1 MVAVGST
8 TTPKL
13 QADEKQRAAT
23 ERSPGGA
30 FGAKAA
36 ASRALGLGASGAA
49 AARRHQHPRRGGP
62 RASCAPPPTVT
73 RDPKGEKKVLDTNWR
88 LFCSVG
94 GGLSPAGCQQS
105 HGVFSGLDSR
115 EVAAGNQSCRV
126 VTAPDLEGAARGNL
140 WVMPRS

>member
-13 QADEKQRAAT
+13 QADVKQRAAT

-49 AARRHQHPRRGGP
+49 AARTRQHPHRGGP
-62 RASCAPPPTVT
+62 RAGCTPT
-73 RDPKGEKKVLDTNWR
+73 PR
-88 LFCSVG
+88 L
-94 GGLSPAGCQQS
+94 
-105 HGVFSGLDSR
+105 
-115 EVAAGNQSCRV
+115 
-126 VTAPDLEGAARGNL
+126 
-140 WVMPRS
+140 